1 MVVLLLASCQQTI
14 APQLNATP
22 TQTECKPPYYEYTT
36 GDCCLDSEPNKICDR
51 YENRTLP
58 QYNKTFGPQQ
68 PKSSVISDALA
79 KYRQNTTGYSCQVN
93 NVKYYVM
100 SGLVH
105 VKLDKMKRLE
115 MKINNTIPV
124 AITDIYIDRT
134 SKEATG
140 YCDPRTEKEIM
151 GEYDPQRS
159 PCDKLIDAPIRL
171 DYSEN
176 NPVLPEDWLARF
188 EHLQPT
194 VVENTD
200 QYVKDFTGWKAVNPV
215 LHFVDNGIEYVLR
228 LELKTGLPIKIEIR
242 EGPQSK
248 IISFSN
254 FVHNKVTPDQVIY
267 QKFHK

>member
-1 MVVLLLASCQQTI
+1 MRTVFLVLVVLLLASCQPTLV
-14 APQLNATP
+14 PQLNATL
-22 TQTECKPPYYEYTT
+22 TETECKPPYYEYTP

-124 AITDIYIDRT
+124 AITDI
-134 SKEATG
+134 
-140 YCDPRTEKEIM
+140 
-151 GEYDPQRS
+151 
-159 PCDKLIDAPIRL
+159 
-171 DYSEN
+171 
-176 NPVLPEDWLARF
+176 
-188 EHLQPT
+188 
-194 VVENTD
+194 
-200 QYVKDFTGWKAVNPV
+200 
-215 LHFVDNGIEYVLR
+215 
-228 LELKTGLPIKIEIR
+228 
-242 EGPQSK
+242 
-248 IISFSN
+248 
-254 FVHNKVTPDQVIY
+254 
-267 QKFHK
+267 